1 MTPPPS
7 AAHVK
12 SEREPVKSG
21 LVNWAIGSLVE
32 GLGVSW
38 GMVPFEGRQAE
49 ELAGGHDDDAW
60 LGGPDARYGGSLP
73 SSSCPTST
81 RRSV

>member
-1 MTPPPS
+1 MTPPSS
-7 AAHVK
+7 AAHVR
-12 SEREPVKSG
+12 SEREPVKIG

-49 ELAGGHDDDAW
+49 EFGGGHDDACRCGYNW
-60 LGGPDARYGGSLP
+60 G
-73 SSSCPTST
+73 
-81 RRSV
+81 RRRLVQRA